1 MYSICWLRNKDIE
14 NCIFTIFAYNL
25 YFDYKVLCAS
35 SLSCPLEPLTL
46 LSPDL
51 NMNML
56 KETYTLVLKT
66 LTSGVPEDDPIPPH
80 PAHSAVAAAP

>member
-1 MYSICWLRNKDIE
+1 M
-14 NCIFTIFAYNL
+14 
-25 YFDYKVLCAS
+25 
-35 SLSCPLEPLTL
+35 PLTL

-51 NMNML
+51 SMNML

-80 PAHSAVAAAP
+80 PAHSAVAAEPQSLRFLFTPELDVCFF